1 MVDYFLFIKIASAG
15 LMAFII
21 VFISIPTILKVANS
35 KKLFVEPGKR
45 SVHKYQ
51 TPNLGG
57 LAIFF
62 GIILTFLMYGDLFHS
77 RDIPFLIPAALII
90 FSIGIKDDIM
100 VTAPIVKLLGQLL
113 TAFIIVG
120 LGDVRIT
127 DFHGFFG
134 LEPDYL
140 FSQLF
145 SVLFVVFIINGF
157 NLIDGVDGL
166 ASVTGIVTISTF
178 SFWFYG
184 NGNETMPVLG
194 TIIVGSLLAFTY
206 YNVFSKHQKIFMG
219 DTGSLLVGFFTA
231 IFAIKFMEA
240 NVESARSYNV
250 FNMTSAPAVVMGIL
264 VVPIIDTLRVFFRR
278 ISRGQSPFAADKSH
292 IHHRLLTL
300 GLSHFQITLIISGI
314 NVLFILS
321 SFLLKD
327 YGTVRLLAIN
337 LSVGWIVFQFPSLLV
352 YNRRKKMLKERDRL
366 RNKKRSDAR

>member
-35 KKLFVEPGKR
+35 KKLFVEPGNR

-178 SFWFYG
+178 SFWFYC

-219 DTGSLLVGFFTA
+219 DPGSLLVCFFTA

-300 GLSHFQITLIISGI
+300 GLSHFQITLFISGI

-321 SFLLKD
+321 SFLLNPNSI
-327 YGTVRLLAIN
+327 RL
-337 LSVGWIVFQFPSLLV
+337 QMHQLLQ
-352 YNRRKKMLKERDRL
+352 LQQL
-366 RNKKRSDAR
+366 